1 MRRCAAHRQAGC
13 RVDRPTGC
21 IENQESRKTMLTAE
35 QNESLTRVGP
45 GTPMGNLMRRYWQ
58 PVGAASELQ
67 TRWTK
72 RLRLLG
78 EDLVLFRNRQ
88 GKLGLIAEQCPHR
101 RASFAH
107 GIPTDDGIRCP
118 YHGWEF
124 DAEGKCLSQPNEP
137 DNSAFRDKVATDAYP
152 VEELGG
158 LLFAYLGPEPRPLL
172 PRFDGFVA
180 QGAIRMMGRAVLPVN
195 WLQIMEN
202 SLDPIHT
209 EWLHGHH
216 YEFQKEQ
223 EGVKVAIS
231 AKHEKIAFNEFEFG
245 ITKHRLLA
253 GHSED
258 SDDWRIGHPIV
269 FPNMLAVG
277 NGDEASRYFS
287 FQIRV
292 PVDDAQ
298 TLHLWYNAYLPPQGV
313 DVPQRLTDT
322 VHVYDVPF
330 QDEHGEFIVDNVDGQ
345 DMMAWVTQGAI
356 ADRTR
361 ENLGSTD
368 QGIAIYRR
376 VLRREMK
383 KIEQGVDPMGIVR
396 DPAKNQ
402 RIDLPNERN
411 KHHNS
416 DGFASFMLRTHAKY
430 SPIAPDLMRIFE
442 QPRAAEEPLATSAQ
456 T

>member
-1 MRRCAAHRQAGC
+1 M
-13 RVDRPTGC
+13 
-21 IENQESRKTMLTAE
+21 ESDDQNRLLT
-35 QNESLTRVGP
+35 QVGRA
-45 GTPMGNLMRRYWQ
+45 TPMGELLRRYWQ
-58 PVGAASELQ
+58 PIGAAAELEKTW
-67 TRWTK
+67 TRQV
-72 RLRLLG
+72 RLLG
-78 EDLVLFRNRQ
+78 EDLVLFRDRQ

-101 RASFAH
+101 RASFLH
-107 GIPTDDGIRCP
+107 GIPTERGIRCP

-124 DAEGKCLSQPNEP
+124 SAEGKCLNQPNEP
-137 DNSAFRDKVATDAYP
+137 DNPVFRDKVATDAYP

-158 LLFAYLGPEPRPLL
+158 LLFAYLGPQPAPLL
-172 PRFDGFVA
+172 PRFDGFVMP
-180 QGAIRMMGRAVLPVN
+180 GTIRMMGRALLPVN

-231 AKHEKIAFNEFEFG
+231 ARHEKIDFREFEYG

-292 PVDDAQ
+292 PVDDEH
-298 TLHLWYNAYLPPQGV
+298 TMHLWYNAYVPPQGAE
-313 DVPQRLTDT
+313 VPEHLLRK

-330 QDEHGEFIVDNVDGQ
+330 RDEHGDFIVDNVDGQ

-361 ENLGSTD
+361 ENLGSSD
-368 QGIAIYRR
+368 KGIAIYRR
-376 VLRREMK
+376 VLKREIK
-383 KIEQGVDPMGIVR
+383 KMEQGQDPMGIVR
-396 DPAKNQ
+396 DAARNR
-402 RIDLPNERN
+402 RIDLPNERK

-416 DGFASFMLRTHAKY
+416 DGFASFMLRTHARY
-430 SPIAPDLMRIFE
+430 SPIAADLVRIFE
-442 QPRAAEEPLATSAQ
+442 GERQAQPA
-456 T
+456 

>member
-1 MRRCAAHRQAGC
+1 LAAHRGRGRAGKGLDQARAAAG
-13 RVDRPTGC
+13 
-21 IENQESRKTMLTAE
+21 RKPGAV
-35 QNESLTRVGP
+35 QGP
-45 GTPMGNLMRRYWQ
+45 A
-58 PVGAASELQ
+58 GAA
-67 TRWTK
+67 
-72 RLRLLG
+72 
-78 EDLVLFRNRQ
+78 
-88 GKLGLIAEQCPHR
+88 IAEQCPHR

-107 GIPTDDGIRCP
+107 GIPTQDGIRCP

-124 DAEGKCLSQPNEP
+124 SAAGKCLSQPNEP
-137 DNSAFRDKVATDAYP
+137 DNCAFREKVTTPAYP

-180 QGAIRMMGRAVLPVN
+180 EGAIRMMGRALLPIN

-202 SLDPIHT
+202 SVDPIHT
-209 EWLHGHH
+209 EWLHGHQ

-231 AKHEKIAFNEFEFG
+231 TRHEKIDFREFEFG

-277 NGDEASRYFS
+277 NGDETSRYYS

-292 PVDDAQ
+292 PVDDEH
-298 TLHLWYNAYLPPQGV
+298 TMHLWYNAYIPPKEAV
-313 DVPQRLTDT
+313 VPAHLLQTL
-322 VHVYDVPF
+322 HVYDVPF
-330 QDEHGEFIVDNVDGQ
+330 KDGNGDFIVDNIDGQ
-345 DMMAWVTQGAI
+345 DMMAWISQGPV

-361 ENLGSTD
+361 ENLGASD
-368 QGIAIYRR
+368 KGVAIYRR
-376 VLRREMK
+376 VLRRELK
-383 KIEQGVDPMGIVR
+383 KMQDGEDPIGVVR
-396 DPAKNQ
+396 DAQRNG
-402 RIDLPNERN
+402 RIDLPNERK

-416 DGFASFMLRTHAKY
+416 DGFASFMLRTHARY
-430 SPIAPDLMRIFE
+430 SPIAGELVKIY
-442 QPRAAEEPLATSAQ
+442 A
-456 T
+456 

>member
-1 MRRCAAHRQAGC
+1 
-13 RVDRPTGC
+13 
-21 IENQESRKTMLTAE
+21 MLTAE
-35 QNESLTRVGP
+35 QNELLTRVGP

-58 PVGAASELQ
+58 PIAAAVELEKA
-67 TRWTK
+67 WTK
-72 RLRLLG
+72 RVRLLG
-78 EDLVLFRNRQ
+78 ENLVLFRDRQ
-88 GKLGLIAEQCPHR
+88 GRRGLIAEQCPHR

-107 GIPTDDGIRCP
+107 GIPTENGIRCP

-124 DAEGKCLSQPNEP
+124 SAAGKCLSQPNEP
-137 DNSAFRDKVATDAYP
+137 DNCAFREKVTTPAYP

-158 LLFAYLGPEPRPLL
+158 VLFAYLGPEPRPLL

-180 QGAIRMMGRAVLPVN
+180 EGAIRMMGRALLPIN

-202 SLDPIHT
+202 SVDPIHT
-209 EWLHGHH
+209 EWLHGHQ

-231 AKHEKIAFNEFEFG
+231 TPHEKIDFREFEFG
-245 ITKHRLLA
+245 ITKHRLLR

-277 NGDEASRYFS
+277 NGDETSRYYS

-292 PVDDAQ
+292 PVDDEH
-298 TLHLWYNAYLPPQGV
+298 TMHLWYNAYIPPKGAV
-313 DVPQRLTDT
+313 VPRHLTER

-330 QDEHGEFIVDNVDGQ
+330 KDQNGDFILDNIDGQ
-345 DMMAWVTQGAI
+345 DMMAWISQGPV

-361 ENLGSTD
+361 ENLGSSD
-368 QGIAIYRR
+368 KGVAIYRR
-376 VLRREMK
+376 VLRRELK
-383 KIEQGVDPMGIVR
+383 KMQDGEDPMGVIR
-396 DPAKNQ
+396 DASRNG
-402 RIDLPNERN
+402 RIDLPNERK

-416 DGFASFMLRTHAKY
+416 DGFASFMLRTHARY
-430 SPIAPDLMRIFE
+430 SPIADELVKIY
-442 QPRAAEEPLATSAQ
+442 A
-456 T
+456 